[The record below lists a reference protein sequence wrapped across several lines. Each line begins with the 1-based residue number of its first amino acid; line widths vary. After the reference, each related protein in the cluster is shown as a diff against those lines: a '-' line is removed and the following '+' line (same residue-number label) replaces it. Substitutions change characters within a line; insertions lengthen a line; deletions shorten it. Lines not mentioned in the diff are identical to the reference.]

1 LGTLGGFEYSPDFE
15 SGFFTPSTAMM
26 YPQTISLSAEFQVLH
41 NFPLG
46 WNKGKFRQKNFPYG
60 DDAGFN
66 APAPQPKAPP
76 PNGEGEGGVSEKDAA
91 TVTSA
96 GSK

>member
-1 LGTLGGFEYSPDFE
+1 MKILIGFGIQNDDQFPD
-15 SGFFTPSTAMM
+15 
-26 YPQTISLSAEFQVLH
+26 I
-41 NFPLG
+41 
-46 WNKGKFRQKNFPYG
+46 KFRQKNFPYG